1 MASELTI
8 AALRLYRTEN
18 VGPVA
23 FRQLTDQFGTPE
35 NALAALPE
43 LASRGGRKK
52 PLRVPGIRDI
62 KREITAGEA
71 LGAHLFSCQD
81 ATFSKALWACP
92 DSPPLLWAL
101 GHSHLMSKPAIAV
114 VGARNASANG
124 LQLTQSLSK
133 SLSDSGLVVI
143 SGMARGI
150 DGAAH
155 TGALSG
161 ISGTIAVLAGGL
173 DHIYPKEHEALY
185 RKIVAQGLIVTEMP
199 PNTIAQARHFP
210 RRNRIISGLSL
221 GTLVVEAARRS
232 GSLITARTSA
242 EQGRQVFAIPGH
254 PLDQRAQGPN
264 DLIRNGA
271 TLVQSADDI
280 LQDISLQYDSLFEHK
295 TTVVLQAP
303 VTPPDTK
310 ILSEARPKIIG
321 LLSPTPTIVDDLVR
335 LSDCPPN
342 TVLTVLLELEL
353 AGRLNRH
360 AGQKVSL
367 TTMDGN
373 MESVFSA

>member
-1 MASELTI
+1 MTAETTI

-35 NALAALPE
+35 NALVALPD

-52 PLRVPGIRDI
+52 PLRVPSVRDI

-71 LGAHLFSCQD
+71 LGARLFSYQD
-81 ATFSKALWACP
+81 ATFSKALWACA
-92 DSPPLLWAL
+92 DAPPLLWSL
-101 GHSHLMSKPAIAV
+101 GHSHLMTKPAIAV

-124 LQLTQSLSK
+124 LQLTQNLSR

-155 TGALSG
+155 TGALSSTG
-161 ISGTIAVLAGGL
+161 GTIAVLAGGL

-185 RKIVAQGLIVTEMP
+185 RKIIGQGLIVTEMP
-199 PNTIAQARHFP
+199 PGSIAQARHFP

-221 GTLVVEAARRS
+221 GTVVVEAARRS

-242 EQGRQVFAIPGH
+242 EQGRHVFAIPGH

-271 TLVQSADDI
+271 TLVQSAEDI
-280 LQDISLQYDSLFEHK
+280 LQDISLQYDSLFEHETPTAFK
-295 TTVVLQAP
+295 AP
-303 VTPPDTK
+303 VAPPDTK
-310 ILSEARPKIIG
+310 ILSEVRPKIIG
-321 LLSPTPTIVDDLVR
+321 LLSPTPTIIDDLVR

-367 TTMDGN
+367 TTMDGT